1 MDDVSGFPDG
11 MLGRTPSRTR
21 GPTVA
26 SGNDPALTGPPR
38 RLLSSSD
45 GTNLEAFGLT
55 EWSLLTIVAT
65 VWGSSFVLMEI
76 GLETFEPGLVT
87 LLRVGLGALTLALVP
102 RARRTRIERRDLPQ
116 VALLGITWMGIPLLL
131 FPVAQQWID
140 SSVAGMINGAMP
152 LTVAAW
158 SVVLLRRLPGRTQAI
173 GLAVGFAGIV
183 AISLP
188 ELPVGRL
195 AASGTAA
202 TALGTGLVAIAMVL
216 YGLSANIAVPLQQR
230 YGALAVLL
238 RAQLAALVLITP
250 FGLWGLRGSSFA
262 WGPALAMLPLGALG
276 TGVAFVLMAT
286 LVGRVGGPRG
296 SIAIYFVPV
305 VAIAL
310 GVVALG
316 EVVHPLAL
324 AGTALV
330 LVGAWI
336 TSRRDSAAPRTAG
349 PHVAPP
355 APRP

>member
-1 MDDVSGFPDG
+1 VTTPATHGDD
-11 MLGRTPSRTR
+11 RAATAARK
-21 GPTVA
+21 
-26 SGNDPALTGPPR
+26 
-38 RLLSSSD
+38 RLLSSGA
-45 GTNLEAFGLT
+45 GTNLEAFGPT
-55 EWSLLTIVAT
+55 EWTLLAVVAT
-65 VWGSSFVLMEI
+65 IWGSSFVLMEI

-87 LLRVGLGALTLALVP
+87 LLRVGFGALSLALVP
-102 RARRTRIERRDLPQ
+102 RARRTRIEREDLPQ
-116 VALLGITWMGIPLLL
+116 VALLGVTWMGIPLLL

-173 GLAVGFAGIV
+173 GLAVGFIGIV

-188 ELPVGRL
+188 ELPIGSL
-195 AASGTAA
+195 AASGTGA

-216 YGLSANIAVPLQQR
+216 YGLSANIAVPLQQK

-238 RAQLAALVLITP
+238 RAQLAALVIIAP
-250 FGLWGLRGSSFA
+250 FGLWALRGSSFA
-262 WGPALAMLPLGALG
+262 WGPALAMLPLGVLG
-276 TGVAFVLMAT
+276 TGLAFVLMAT

-336 TSRRDSAAPRTAG
+336 TSRRDSTAPAERGASRPDDPTEPELAG
-349 PHVAPP
+349 PNVPPP
-355 APRP
+355 ALEN